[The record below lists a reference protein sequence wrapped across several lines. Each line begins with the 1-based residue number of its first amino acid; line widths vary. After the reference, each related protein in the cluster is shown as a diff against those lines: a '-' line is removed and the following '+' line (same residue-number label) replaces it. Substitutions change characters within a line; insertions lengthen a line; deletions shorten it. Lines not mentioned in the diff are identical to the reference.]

1 MINILFLGI
10 MQSGVR
16 QLKEIIVYYAPTS
29 GSSSGVRYIISILL
43 LFHVCRVLFIF
54 HNSIFREFLFNGPL
68 ARWMVDNP
76 HVAVKTYK
84 RGSRHPFMIAKHRTL
99 C

>member
-1 MINILFLGI
+1 

-29 GSSSGVRYIISILL
+29 GSSNGVRYITFLPL
-43 LFHVCRVLFIF
+43 KFHAQRFLFIL
-54 HNSIFREFLFNGPL
+54 HDSIFREFLFNGPL